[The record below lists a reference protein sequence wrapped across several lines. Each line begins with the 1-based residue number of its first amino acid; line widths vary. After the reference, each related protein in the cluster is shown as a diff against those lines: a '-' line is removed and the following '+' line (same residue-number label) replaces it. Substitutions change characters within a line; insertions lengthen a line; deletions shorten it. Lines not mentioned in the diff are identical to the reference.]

1 MKIILL
7 LVCSLWANPSL
18 TEIRALYVKA
28 SDSAETATTLMTK
41 LAGVKDSGPVVL
53 VGYKAAAI
61 TLQAKQQKGAKQKK
75 AKFKEGVDLL
85 EKIITAHPNE
95 IELRLIR
102 LSIQENAPK
111 LLKYRDEISAD
122 KQFISTHFSSQ
133 KSKALK
139 DHIRGYVLQSEAFS
153 SQEKALFS
161 ER

>member
-1 MKIILL
+1 MKIVSLFLLAL
-7 LVCSLWANPSL
+7 LVNPSL
-18 TEIRALYVKA
+18 TEIRALYVNAANSSVAANTLFERLEEVK
-28 SDSAETATTLMTK
+28 ET
-41 LAGVKDSGPVVL
+41 GPAVL

-75 AKFKEGVDLL
+75 EKFKEGVDLL
-85 EKIITAHPNE
+85 EKVLMAHPNE

-111 LLKYRDEISAD
+111 LLKYHDEIEID

-139 DHIRGYVLQSEAFS
+139 DHIRGYVLQSDSFS